1 MSLRTSVSGV
11 ASSLLELFR
20 TRLELFSL
28 EAAEEKAR
36 LIKLLG
42 TAFAALLFV
51 TLAVL
56 VFTVTI
62 AVAFWPTENRYV
74 ALGLLAAI
82 YALIGIALF
91 LSIRRQLLFGPT
103 PFSATIEEL
112 GRDAD
117 LLDRVRAAQDEA
129 EQAEQDEHDDKAEQ
143 DARAARARQA
153 AARRAGR

>member
-1 MSLRTSVSGV
+1 MGLRTSVSSV
-11 ASSLLELFR
+11 ASSLVGMLR

-28 EAAEEKAR
+28 EAAEEKTR

-42 TAFAALLFV
+42 SAFAALLFL

-82 YALIGIALF
+82 YALIGLVLL
-91 LSIRRQLLFGPT
+91 LSIRRQLLFGPM
-103 PFSATIEEL
+103 PFAATVEEL
-112 GRDAD
+112 GRDAE

-129 EQAEQDEHDDKAEQ
+129 EQAEQDERDERAEQ
-143 DARAARARQA
+143 EARASRARQA
-153 AARRAGR
+153 AARRARS

>member
-1 MSLRTSVSGV
+1 MSLRSSVSGV
-11 ASSLLELFR
+11 ASNVLALLR

-28 EAAEEKAR
+28 EAAEEKSR

-42 TAFAALLFV
+42 MAFGALLFV

-74 ALGLLAAI
+74 ALGALAGI
-82 YALIGIALF
+82 YALIGIGLL
-91 LSIRRQLLFGPT
+91 LSIRRQLVSGPV

-112 GRDAD
+112 GRDAE

-129 EQAEQDEHDDKAEQ
+129 EQAEQDERDEQ
-143 DARAARARQA
+143 EARAARAR
-153 AARRAGR
+153 RAPANRTRS